1 MSSITLR
8 PSEIRYSQD
17 TISHKFSNGT
27 PLTSTFARLI
37 SGKEKVTD
45 LPALKCVSR
54 YGKWYSGPRGN
65 RRLFL
70 YKKLEE
76 AGVITTINV
85 LRYRND
91 AKDFTITGS
100 GLTVRCEEPS
110 TESKINEIIS
120 QWRRGVD
127 VVEKWGTTPGS
138 SAASSYRGYHESDP
152 DSYDHYSHGS
162 WNSTPVASSS
172 WRFRGSNNDPY
183 DDYSHGSSYQ
193 DYDD

>member
-54 YGKWYSGPRGN
+54 YGKWFSGPRGN

-76 AGVITTINV
+76 AGVITTISV
-85 LRYRND
+85 LRYRNND
-91 AKDFTITGS
+91 YDYDDDDDGDDITIRGS
-100 GLTVRCEEPS
+100 GLTVRCDEPS

-120 QWRRGVD
+120 QWRRGGD
-127 VVEKWGTTPGS
+127 VVEKW
-138 SAASSYRGYHESDP
+138 
-152 DSYDHYSHGS
+152 
-162 WNSTPVASSS
+162 
-172 WRFRGSNNDPY
+172 
-183 DDYSHGSSYQ
+183 
-193 DYDD
+193 